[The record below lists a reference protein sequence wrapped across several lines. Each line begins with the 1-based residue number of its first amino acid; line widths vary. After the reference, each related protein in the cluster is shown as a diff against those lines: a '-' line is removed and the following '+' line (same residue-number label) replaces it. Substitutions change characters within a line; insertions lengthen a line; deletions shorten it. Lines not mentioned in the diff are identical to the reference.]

1 MTKTLE
7 KAMAVVAD
15 LPKADQDQIGR
26 KLLAHVR
33 KLRKLRADLE
43 KGIRSL
49 DAGKGRPLD
58 IEKFL
63 KRARRRYAKG

>member
-7 KAMAVVAD
+7 KALAVVAD

-33 KLRKLRADLE
+33 KLQKLRADLD

-49 DAGKGRPLD
+49 DAGKGQPLD
-58 IEKFL
+58 IEAFL